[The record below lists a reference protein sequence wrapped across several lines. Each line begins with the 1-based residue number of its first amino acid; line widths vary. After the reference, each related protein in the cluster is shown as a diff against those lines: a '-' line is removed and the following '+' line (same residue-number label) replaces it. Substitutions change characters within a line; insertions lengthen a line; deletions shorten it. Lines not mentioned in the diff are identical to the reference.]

1 MGGDAS
7 LCNSQMGLRKREN
20 FTKQQAEF
28 TQVDRNILAIHN
40 IENKQQK
47 SPGPNQCIN
56 NELDNLKNHLR
67 TLLLQLE
74 NLNKCSENGSAEKL
88 DRDGYSHTE

>member
-1 MGGDAS
+1 MLLYVIVKWA
-7 LCNSQMGLRKREN
+7 LEKEKTSQSNKP
-20 FTKQQAEF
+20 EF